1 MPEEQM
7 TASAAEGAPRS
18 AELVVSLSGIRD
30 ATLDQAR
37 VLAERL
43 DAHAAPL
50 SFLVAPKL
58 PGKYRLAKDPA
69 TADWLRERRARG
81 DAIVLHG
88 YDQAATKRRKAEFA
102 ALPEYE
108 ARLRLTAAD
117 RMMDHLGLRTRLFAP
132 PEWAASPGAQAVL
145 PGLGFHQLIRA
156 DSVLHIPSQDVR
168 PARLFAPRPRY
179 EPWQRRVV
187 GFWAWRSERRG
198 ELAQLAISAKHLG
211 SENVRG
217 LFFEALDLALERGLR
232 PIRYGTSPCGPSRS
246 TSLITGAA

>member
-1 MPEEQM
+1 MAEEQKTLPEEERE
-7 TASAAEGAPRS
+7 TRS

-30 ATLDQAR
+30 ATLDHAR

-43 DAHAAPL
+43 DAQGVPL
-50 SFLVAPKL
+50 SLLVAPKL
-58 PGKYRLAKDPA
+58 PGKYKLAKDPA
-69 TADWLRERRARG
+69 TADWLRGRRAHG
-81 DAIVLHG
+81 DSIVLHG

-156 DSVLHIPSQDVR
+156 DSVLDIPSQAVR

-179 EPWQRRVV
+179 ESWQRRVV
-187 GFWAWRSERRG
+187 NFWAWRSDRRG
-198 ELAQLAISAKHLG
+198 ELAQLAISAKHLD
-211 SENVRG
+211 SESVRG
-217 LFFEALDLALERGLR
+217 LFFEALDLALERSLR
-232 PIRYGTSPCGPSRS
+232 PVRYGASPGGPSRL